1 MALTQQESN
10 FISRLQQLAEE
21 TLALRHKIQEEIALY
36 NAEVFGTTITDSDLQ
51 EVPSFKHITQA
62 EMVNTI
68 TALSAIITAL
78 GDDSSGQAINLIKLK
93 G

>member
-1 MALTQQESN
+1 MSLTQQESN
-10 FISRLQQLAEE
+10 FVSRIQQLADKAL
-21 TLALRHKIQEEIALY
+21 TLRHEIQEEIALY
-36 NAEVFGTTITDSDLQ
+36 NAEAFGTTITDSDLQ
-51 EVPSFKHITQA
+51 EVSAFKHITQA

-68 TALSAIITAL
+68 TALSAIITSL

>member
-10 FISRLQQLAEE
+10 FVSRLQQLAEE

-36 NAEVFGTTITDSDLQ
+36 NAEAFGTTITDPDLQ
-51 EVPSFKHITQA
+51 EVAAFKHITQA
-62 EMVNTI
+62 EMVSTI

-78 GDDSSGQAINLIKLK
+78 GDDTSGQAINLIKLK